1 MSDLD
6 HSLYEAV
13 LSDINQARDKAV
25 QMIDYLTNS
34 VERANKV
41 MKEVLDED

>member
-13 LSDINQARDKAV
+13 LSDINQARVKAV
-25 QMIDYLTNS
+25 LMLDYLTNS

-41 MKEVLDED
+41 MKGLLDED